1 MKKYNHP
8 VDGYFREN
16 LKDHQITPSDA
27 GKKAFLSDAMQLP
40 RSDKKRRKGII
51 LLGVILIA
59 LIGAGIFMWSI
70 NSHKSSPNSANESKS
85 SINKSFSSTNQ
96 TSRGFTTQVNK
107 NPVHLPASS
116 QPGLVQ
122 KSLVPDAKA
131 SGQNQVA
138 VLKSVVPDTS
148 GVKSYLVGEDQIKPF
163 NNIQKPDSDSLNPPG
178 IAVVTEQGTTT
189 SADSGISI
197 MNKEPGTIAS
207 SDTLQNNNLRRAV
220 EKDRRW
226 MPNIGFYYTPEWM
239 FNTME
244 GSKFVNNF
252 GVEGTFH
259 FGRFSVRTGA
269 GLSVAKGTNELTVEY
284 NDFLGAYNQLDSMK
298 FAWND
303 PSHQYIPT
311 YYMTQQDIWDSLL
324 KLDYPKVIKRY
335 TYIQIPLI
343 MGYDFWRSEK
353 FSVGIRVGPVM
364 SVLLTTKQ
372 LSGEYDPGTKR
383 IVSINDITPGQVNLN
398 WQIMGGLNASINL
411 TRNLILEIEPCG
423 RYYFNSVYEKPVNNT
438 KPWSLGIRTAI
449 IISFN

>member
-27 GKKAFLSDAMQLP
+27 GKKAFLRDAMQLP

-51 LLGVILIA
+51 LLSVILIA
-59 LIGAGIFMWSI
+59 LIGAGIFMWSV
-70 NSHKSSPNSANESKS
+70 NSYKSSPNTSNESIS
-85 SINKSFSSTNQ
+85 SVNKSLSLTNQ
-96 TSRGFTTQVNK
+96 TSRGLSTQITK
-107 NPVHLPASS
+107 NPVPLPAAS
-116 QPGLVQ
+116 QPEFVQ
-122 KSLVPDAKA
+122 KSSVPDAKA
-131 SGQNQVA
+131 SGQHQVA
-138 VLKSVVPDTS
+138 AFISVEQDKSS
-148 GVKSYLVGEDQIKPF
+148 VKSQLVGEDQIKPLV
-163 NNIQKPDSDSLNPPG
+163 NIQNPNYDSLYPPVN
-178 IAVVTEQGTTT
+178 AVVSEQGTTT
-189 SADSGISI
+189 SADSGNSF
-197 MNKEPGTIAS
+197 MKKEPGPIAS
-207 SDTLQNNNLRRAV
+207 SDTLQNNRLRRAV
-220 EKDRRW
+220 EKDKKW

-252 GVEGTFH
+252 GIEGTFH

-284 NDFLGAYNQLDSMK
+284 NDFLGAYNKLDSMK

-335 TYIQIPLI
+335 TYIQVPLI

-372 LSGEYDPGTKR
+372 LSEEYDPGTKR

-423 RYYFNSVYEKPVNNT
+423 RYYFNSVYEKPVNSA
-438 KPWSLGIRTAI
+438 KPWSIGIRTA
-449 IISFN
+449 FVLKW

>member
-1 MKKYNHP
+1 M
-8 VDGYFREN
+8 
-16 LKDHQITPSDA
+16 
-27 GKKAFLSDAMQLP
+27 
-40 RSDKKRRKGII
+40 
-51 LLGVILIA
+51 
-59 LIGAGIFMWSI
+59 
-70 NSHKSSPNSANESKS
+70 
-85 SINKSFSSTNQ
+85 
-96 TSRGFTTQVNK
+96 
-107 NPVHLPASS
+107 
-116 QPGLVQ
+116 
-122 KSLVPDAKA
+122 
-131 SGQNQVA
+131 
-138 VLKSVVPDTS
+138 
-148 GVKSYLVGEDQIKPF
+148 KSYLVSEDQIKPVV
-163 NNIQKPDSDSLNPPG
+163 NIQKPDSDSLNPPG

-189 SADSGISI
+189 SADSGTSI

-226 MPNIGFYYTPEWM
+226 IPNIGFYYTPEWM

-284 NDFLGAYNQLDSMK
+284 NDFLGAYNKLDSMK

-353 FSVGIRVGPVM
+353 FSVGFRVGPVM

-372 LSGEYDPGTKR
+372 LSGEYYPGTKR